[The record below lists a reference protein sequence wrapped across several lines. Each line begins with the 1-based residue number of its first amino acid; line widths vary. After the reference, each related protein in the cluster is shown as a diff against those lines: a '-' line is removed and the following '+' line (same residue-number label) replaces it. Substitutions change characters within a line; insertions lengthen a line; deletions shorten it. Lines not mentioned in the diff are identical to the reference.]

1 MIKMPWRKLIMID
14 NELVCYNTDNSGLHG
29 NAKRILF
36 PESIAEIKKLILD
49 SQNIVPRGLATNIVG
64 GCIPSGSDVF
74 DMKKMNNINFDF
86 KTKLVSVE
94 AGVTIKELNEKL
106 KSIGYEF
113 PIFGEGTIGGMIA
126 MDSPSFMGAY
136 GNIKEW
142 IEEIEFVNGRA
153 ELIKFS
159 KSDIGEVC
167 GLEGITGIIVR
178 AKLRV
183 ISYNERSLSIFQSGD
198 IEEIFLVIKRLK
210 LEKTIAMMRLYSPY
224 YSKILGFPEKYH
236 IFVGFENS
244 NGKIKGEDCDI
255 LLKKIMKDYYLMNKN
270 GYRSSEDP
278 KLLFEKLKEFTMFL
292 DSIGVP
298 YSGDLSLGIIF
309 PFFKDDSSKEE
320 VIRMINR
327 INGRPGKYGIGL
339 RRKNKVDNLQ
349 KKIVHRV
356 KMRHDPYLKMNKGK
370 YIDIDG
376 TNDADNL
383 IMELDKRATENE
395 NEK

>member
-1 MIKMPWRKLIMID
+1 
-14 NELVCYNTDNSGLHG
+14 
-29 NAKRILF
+29 
-36 PESIAEIKKLILD
+36 
-49 SQNIVPRGLATNIVG
+49 
-64 GCIPSGSDVF
+64 
-74 DMKKMNNINFDF
+74 
-86 KTKLVSVE
+86 
-94 AGVTIKELNEKL
+94 
-106 KSIGYEF
+106 
-113 PIFGEGTIGGMIA
+113 
-126 MDSPSFMGAY
+126 
-136 GNIKEW
+136 
-142 IEEIEFVNGRA
+142 
-153 ELIKFS
+153 
-159 KSDIGEVC
+159 
-167 GLEGITGIIVR
+167 
-178 AKLRV
+178 
-183 ISYNERSLSIFQSGD
+183 
-198 IEEIFLVIKRLK
+198 
-210 LEKTIAMMRLYSPY
+210 MMRLYSPY

>member
-1 MIKMPWRKLIMID
+1 MID

-178 AKLRV
+178 AKLSV

>member
-178 AKLRV
+178 AKLSV

>member
-1 MIKMPWRKLIMID
+1 MPWRKLIMID

-178 AKLRV
+178 AKLSV